1 MNEQSHSAGPPG
13 ITSAERRR
21 LRQIAHH
28 LDPVIMVGDAGVSDA
43 VITETARALADH
55 ELIKVRIAGDDRES
69 RATARTA
76 LADGCSATIVQTIGK
91 IVVLYRRN
99 PKAKPRLSNL
109 TRFGS
114 T

>member
-1 MNEQSHSAGPPG
+1 MNQQPQTSS
-13 ITSAERRR
+13 ITAAERRR

-28 LDPVIMVGDAGVSDA
+28 LDPVVLVGDAGVSDA
-43 VITETARALADH
+43 VITETVRALTDH
-55 ELIKVRIAGDDRES
+55 ELIKVRIAGDDRDA
-69 RATARTA
+69 RASARTT
-76 LADGCSATIVQTIGK
+76 LAEGCSATIVQTIGK

-99 PKAKPRLSNL
+99 PDAKPRLSNL